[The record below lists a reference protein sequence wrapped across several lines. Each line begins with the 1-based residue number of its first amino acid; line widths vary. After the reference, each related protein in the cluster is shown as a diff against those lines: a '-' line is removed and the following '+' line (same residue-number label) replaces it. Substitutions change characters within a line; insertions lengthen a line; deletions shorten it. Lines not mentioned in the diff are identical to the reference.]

1 MPDIKCP
8 NCGTVFSV
16 DDMTYESIARQVRD
30 KEFESELKVQR
41 TTAVKLV
48 EAEKDKIISALQAQ
62 VDSFETAKNLAIRE
76 AVEGNLRELAQKE
89 QEIVGLQ
96 AQLEGQRQAAVAD
109 KSAAIHLVEAQKDQV
124 ISALQAQVDGFQTAR
139 SLAIREAVE
148 GKQKELA
155 EKEQVIVG
163 LQAQLEGQ
171 RQAAASNQASAVR
184 LAEAK
189 KDKALAELQGQL
201 TTLESEHA
209 RREAELVADR
219 DRLLKLK
226 DEEIERYRDM
236 KARLSTKMV
245 GESLEQHCETEF
257 NKVRA
262 LGFPRAVFEKDTD
275 VRSGS
280 KGDFIF
286 RDFDEAGV
294 EYISIMFEMKNE
306 MEETTA
312 KHRNEDFFK
321 KLDHDRTEKGCEY
334 AVLVSLLESES
345 DYYNTGIVDVSHCYE
360 KMYVIRPQFFIP
372 LISLLRNAAKASLV
386 YRQELAVVKNQ
397 NIDVESFSSQLKDF
411 KERFGRNYELASR
424 RFGEAVDE
432 IDKTILH
439 LQKVK
444 EALVSSERNLRLA
457 NDKAEDLTIKR
468 LTRGNPTMTEKFR
481 EAGIEIE

>member
-16 DDMTYESIARQVRD
+16 DDMTYASIARQVRD
-30 KEFESELKVQR
+30 EEFEKELESQR
-41 TTAVKLV
+41 SIAVKLV
-48 EAEKDKIISALQAQ
+48 EAEKDQIIS
-62 VDSFETAKNLAIRE
+62 T
-76 AVEGNLRELAQKE
+76 
-89 QEIVGLQ
+89 
-96 AQLEGQRQAAVAD
+96 
-109 KSAAIHLVEAQKDQV
+109 
-124 ISALQAQVDGFQTAR
+124 LQAQVDGFQMAK
-139 SLAIREAVE
+139 SLAIYEAIE
-148 GKQKELA
+148 EKQSELA
-155 EKEQVIVG
+155 QKDQEIIG
-163 LQAQLEGQ
+163 LQAQLKGQ
-171 RQAAASNQASAVR
+171 KQAAVSDKAAAIQLV
-184 LAEAK
+184 EAQK
-189 KDKALAELQGQL
+189 EKALAELKGQL
-201 TTLESEHA
+201 ATMESEHA

-219 DRLLKLK
+219 DRLLMLK

-262 LGFPRAVFEKDTD
+262 LGFPQATFEKDTD
-275 VRSGS
+275 ARSGT

-286 RDFDEAGV
+286 RDFDEAGM

-306 MEETTA
+306 MEETAT

-334 AVLVSLLESES
+334 AVLVSLLESDS
-345 DYYNTGIVDVSHCYE
+345 DYYNTGIVDVSHRYK

-372 LISLLRNAAKASLV
+372 LISLLRNAARTALA
-386 YRQELAVVKNQ
+386 YRQELTVVKNQ
-397 NIDVESFSSQLKDF
+397 NIDVETFSSQLKDF

-468 LTRGNPTMTEKFR
+468 LARGNPTMTEKFR